1 MGKIYFKRILLSIFI
16 SFVFFIFIA
25 NMTLRIDFISYAQNN
40 NSYTK
45 QYCKATMED
54 DFSLTEILVVIMP
67 YENSTVYTKNSF
79 IDIGCLSVNELT
91 AHNSRNDLRRI
102 LELQVACKDKSE
114 LLQCIKLLEQ
124 RSDIYSAEPNYYIE
138 GLSAFIDT
146 PNDAME

>member
-1 MGKIYFKRILLSIFI
+1 
-16 SFVFFIFIA
+16 
-25 NMTLRIDFISYAQNN
+25 
-40 NSYTK
+40 
-45 QYCKATMED
+45 MED

-124 RSDIYSAEPNYYIE
+124 RSDIYSAEPNYILLQNHIRGYRYQASIIAANVGPYIHTFLLKN
-138 GLSAFIDT
+138 GI
-146 PNDAME
+146 